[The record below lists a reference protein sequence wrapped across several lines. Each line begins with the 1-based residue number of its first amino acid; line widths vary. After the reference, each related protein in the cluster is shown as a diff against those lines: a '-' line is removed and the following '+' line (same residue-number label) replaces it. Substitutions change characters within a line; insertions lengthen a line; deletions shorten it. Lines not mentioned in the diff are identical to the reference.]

1 MVLHSSNTSA
11 SHAQSLP
18 RRMCNTMCAFE
29 IWFGLPVTY
38 SGHPLPHR
46 KEGIMPSEPWTKRP
60 IALTKKQVNLL
71 RYVGFPLIMFLG
83 WNSAIPPLSLSIHMV
98 FFVNLEKN
106 VHRGRPK
113 DFQKCRGFTWLTIPA
128 KLLTWLPAP
137 GPHPQNTKIICQWL
151 LILTLCC
158 LNSSCLTNVWWSRLI
173 IFAEGFGRCGL
184 L

>member
-98 FFVNLEKN
+98 FFVNLEKKTCIG
-106 VHRGRPK
+106 VDPK
-113 DFQKCRGFTWLTIPA
+113 ISKNAEVSLDWLYLPNYWRGFQLQGPILRTP
-128 KLLTWLPAP
+128 KLSVNDSLYWHYVA
-137 GPHPQNTKIICQWL
+137 
-151 LILTLCC
+151 
-158 LNSSCLTNVWWSRLI
+158 
-173 IFAEGFGRCGL
+173 
-184 L
+184 